1 MPYPPLRS
9 SVAYFSLSTASGG
22 SNLRRFDDVD
32 FPSSYDLTR
41 VAFPNGADLVR
52 AFNPITTT
60 SDATDIRTVWKGW
73 GWAYNHPADIRPTDS
88 RGRAFV
94 KGQNISVI
102 TNGDIR
108 VTSGT
113 QNPVGAA
120 STFVI
125 SASLWRFDPAGGQTL
140 IDSAVSVTRS
150 ASVADL
156 LVGPVDWSVPVF
168 LSTGNTLLE
177 RGESL
182 AVQVGVRSLN
192 FTGGALGAATAGE
205 IRLDLQA
212 SRLNWVTSGPRVQI
226 GDAVAGISEG
236 VGARRVLVGLGREDV
251 SEDVPTVARAVEAAR
266 VKEAVSEDAPEV
278 GRVVE
283 ASRAEG
289 QTSEDLGARAIKVGI
304 PRRHTSD
311 DLGDRSIFA
320 KLQREQVAEDVI
332 ERQLAVTKS
341 LDQINEDPMTLGR
354 AVILARGVAG
364 INEDESRG
372 ELQLSFEVLERSF
385 EGGGGGTTIVRRM
398 TMVMED

>member
-1 MPYPPLRS
+1 VPYPPLRS
-9 SVAYFSLSTASGG
+9 SVAYFSLSVASGG

-41 VAFPNGADLVR
+41 VAFPNGAGLVR

-60 SDATDIRTVWKGW
+60 SDSTDIRSVWKGW
-73 GWAYNHPADIRPTDS
+73 GWAYNHPVDIRPTDS

-113 QNPVGAA
+113 QNPIGAA

-140 IDSAVSVTRS
+140 IDSAVSVTSS
-150 ASVADL
+150 ASVANL

-168 LSTGNTLLE
+168 LATGNLLLE

-205 IRLDLQA
+205 IRLDLQT

-226 GDAVAGISEG
+226 GGAVAGISEG
-236 VGARRVLVGLGREDV
+236 VGARRVLVKLGREGV
-251 SEDVPTVARAVEAAR
+251 SEDAPAVARSVVASRSEDG
-266 VKEAVSEDAPEV
+266 VSEDAPEV
-278 GRVVE
+278 GRAVE
-283 ASRAEG
+283 AFRAEA
-289 QTSEDLGARAIKVGI
+289 QTSEDIGSRTVKVGI
-304 PRRHTSD
+304 PRSQTSE

-320 KLQREQVAEDVI
+320 KLQREQVSEEVI
-332 ERQLAVTKS
+332 ERQIAVTKS
-341 LDQINEDPMTLGR
+341 IDQINEDPMTLGR

-364 INEDESRG
+364 VNEDEARG
-372 ELQLSFEVLERSF
+372 ELQMSFEVLERSF
-385 EGGGGGTTIVRRM
+385 FDGGGGTTTVRRTTLLM
-398 TMVMED
+398 DD